1 MPSSGRW
8 LVFVRGGF
16 RRLRA
21 ATFFFHGEKEG
32 KTPPGTAQMSADAL
46 IFAFPRTPFYGGR
59 TTVSCCWISGAKN
72 LSGFYRFIPGHWAVL
87 FAGGF
92 RRLRAATFFLH
103 GEKEGK
109 TPPGTAQMS
118 APHSYSPFPGP
129 LLRGTPYWEVMRHFR
144 RAKSGV
150 LACVSFRAHWGHG

>member
-59 TTVSCCWISGAKN
+59 TTVSCCWISGAQN
-72 LSGFYRFIPGHWAVL
+72 QECLGMVLSGPTGALGVQKFY
-87 FAGGF
+87 
-92 RRLRAATFFLH
+92 
-103 GEKEGK
+103 
-109 TPPGTAQMS
+109 
-118 APHSYSPFPGP
+118 
-129 LLRGTPYWEVMRHFR
+129 LLRFHS
-144 RAKSGV
+144 RA
-150 LACVSFRAHWGHG
+150 

>member
-59 TTVSCCWISGAKN
+59 TTVSCCWISGAQN
-72 LSGFYRFIPGHWAVL
+72 LSGFYRFIPGHWAL
-87 FAGGF
+87 G
-92 RRLRAATFFLH
+92 LQKL
-103 GEKEGK
+103 
-109 TPPGTAQMS
+109 
-118 APHSYSPFPGP
+118 P
-129 LLRGTPYWEVMRHFR
+129 LLRFMNCAWLC
-144 RAKSGV
+144 RANASGPFPTV
-150 LACVSFRAHWGHG
+150 GAAISRPQSLPPSRGKVAGR

>member
-46 IFAFPRTPFYGGR
+46 VFAYPTPSVASRHLPLTGG
-59 TTVSCCWISGAKN
+59 VG
-72 LSGFYRFIPGHWAVL
+72 
-87 FAGGF
+87 
-92 RRLRAATFFLH
+92 
-103 GEKEGK
+103 
-109 TPPGTAQMS
+109 
-118 APHSYSPFPGP
+118 PGP
-129 LLRGTPYWEVMRHFR
+129 LFTGDALLFHVAGFPAR
-144 RAKSGV
+144 KI
-150 LACVSFRAHWGHG
+150 